1 MNHGQPSTSD
11 MTGTP
16 DQEVPMK
23 ATLGISRRDFV
34 VTTFAVG
41 GGLAL
46 GFAFPKNDPERVA
59 LAGRLSGRPWE
70 SLAGK
75 SDVEVG
81 PWLLIAPDD
90 TVTIRVGQSEM
101 GQGVI
106 TSCAKMVAEELECDW
121 SKVRAEY
128 VSVNRHFRENKVY
141 KRLVTTSSSSVRL
154 GRPYLQQAGASA
166 RERLMAAAAQSWNVP
181 RSELTV
187 KDGVISHKLTGRTLR
202 YGEVAEKAA
211 AIKLPAE
218 PKIKTPDQYTLL
230 KKPTKLL
237 DTPLKVDGSA
247 AYGIDVRVPG
257 MLYAAIKASPV
268 FKGKVKSYNADV
280 VRSRPGVHSI
290 VEFSGEEIEAGV
302 AVIADSYWHAR
313 TALEATPIE
322 WDEGI
327 HGNDSSEEFF
337 RSSRAMLDEPGAKV
351 VTKKGDPEGVL
362 KNASKVVEAVYEVP
376 YLDHAVME
384 PFNCTAQ
391 VTSDR
396 VDIWVGSQD
405 PENATIDASKVTGIP
420 LEKIYLHNCFLGGG
434 FGRRGNQDDVRQAV
448 AIAKQLGGRPVK
460 VIWSREET
468 TRHGYYRPMRVSRFR
483 AALGPDG
490 TPLAWH
496 TRVVGTDEDVFAAK
510 LVAAEGNFA
519 SQTRVVRTD
528 EPADEQLIRGLHK
541 LPYFAPH
548 QLFDYQLRKTHV
560 PTGPWTSVGRSQ
572 NEFFLETFVDELAH
586 AAGREPYRYR
596 RALLQAN
603 AEFVFAK
610 NWIQVLDAAAQQSGW
625 SQKLPAG
632 TGRGIAIGDSRRLS
646 RTEITICA
654 MVATVAVSQKGE
666 VRVERLDVAID
677 TGPFL
682 VNPLAAER
690 QVEMQVAMG
699 LAAVL
704 RQEITIE
711 NGRVVQGNFETYP
724 LLRPAEIP
732 EIKVQFV
739 RATDDPIAGIGEEI
753 VGWVA
758 PAVCNAIFAVTGKRI
773 RSLPLKKHDLSW
785 HS

>member
-1 MNHGQPSTSD
+1 
-11 MTGTP
+11 
-16 DQEVPMK
+16 MK
-23 ATLGISRRDFV
+23 AARGMSRRDFV
-34 VTTFAVG
+34 VTTLAVG

-46 GFAFPKNDPERVA
+46 GFSFPKNDAERAA
-59 LAGRLSGRPWE
+59 LAARLSGRPWE
-70 SLAGK
+70 SLSGK
-75 SDVEVG
+75 GDVEVG
-81 PWLLIAPDD
+81 PWLMIAPDD

-121 SKVRAEY
+121 AKVRAEY

-166 RERLMAAAAQSWNVP
+166 RERLMAAAAQTWSVP

-187 KDGVISHKLTGRTLR
+187 RDGLITHKLTGRTLR

-211 AIKLPAE
+211 AIKLPTE

-247 AYGIDVRVPG
+247 TYGIDVRLPG
-257 MLYAAIKASPV
+257 MVYAAVKASPV
-268 FKGKVKSYNADV
+268 FQGKVRSYNADV
-280 VRSRPGVHSI
+280 VKNRPGVHSV
-290 VEFSGEEIEAGV
+290 VEFSGEEIEAV
-302 AVIADSYWHAR
+302 IAVVADSYWHAR
-313 TALEATPIE
+313 TALDAMPIE
-322 WDEGI
+322 WDEGT
-327 HGNDSSEEFF
+327 HGSDSSEEFF
-337 RSSRAMLDEPGAKV
+337 RSSRATLDEPGAKV
-351 VTKKGDPEGVL
+351 VTRKGDPEAVL
-362 KNASKVVEAVYEVP
+362 KNTSQVVEAIYEVP
-376 YLDHAVME
+376 YLDHTVME

-391 VTSDR
+391 VTSNR

-405 PENATIDASKVTGIP
+405 PENAAIDASKVTGVP
-420 LEKIYLHNCFLGGG
+420 VENVYLHNCFLGGG

-448 AIAKQLGGRPVK
+448 TIAKQLGGRPVK
-460 VIWSREET
+460 VTWSREET

-483 AALGPDG
+483 AALGADG
-490 TPLAWH
+490 MPVAWT
-496 TRVVGTDEDVFAAK
+496 TRVVGMDENYP
-510 LVAAEGNFA
+510 G
-519 SQTRVVRTD
+519 
-528 EPADEQLIRGLHK
+528 DEQVLRGLHK
-541 LPYFAPH
+541 LPYFVPH
-548 QLFDYQLRKTHV
+548 QLFDYHLRKTHV

-586 AAGREPYRYR
+586 AAGKDPYEYR
-596 RALLQAN
+596 RALLEAN
-603 AEFVFAK
+603 VEFPFAK
-610 NWIQVLDAAAQQSGW
+610 GWIDVLGAVREKSAWG
-625 SQKLPAG
+625 QKLPVG
-632 TGRGIAIGDSRRLS
+632 TGMGIAIGDSRRLS

-654 MVATVAVSQKGE
+654 VVATVSVTQKGE
-666 VRVERLDVAID
+666 VRVERFDVAMD

-711 NGRVVQGNFETYP
+711 KGRVVQANFDTYP
-724 LLRPAEIP
+724 LLRPTEIP
-732 EIKVQFV
+732 EIKVHFV
-739 RATDDPIAGIGEEI
+739 RATDDPIAGMGEEAI
-753 VGWVA
+753 GWVA
-758 PAVCNAIFAVTGKRI
+758 PAVCNAIFAATGKRV
-773 RSLPLKKHDLSW
+773 RSLPLKNHDLSW
-785 HS
+785 T

>member
-1 MNHGQPSTSD
+1 MTATRGMN
-11 MTGTP
+11 
-16 DQEVPMK
+16 
-23 ATLGISRRDFV
+23 RREFV
-34 VTTFAVG
+34 VTTLAVG

-46 GFAFPKNDPERVA
+46 GLSFPKNEAERAAIPV
-59 LAGRLSGRPWE
+59 RLSGRPWE

-81 PWLLIAPDD
+81 PWLMIAPDD

-121 SKVRAEY
+121 AKVRAEY
-128 VSVNRHFRENKVY
+128 VSVNRHFREDKVY

-166 RERLMAAAAQSWNVP
+166 RERLMAAAAQTWGVP

-187 KDGVISHKLTGRTLR
+187 KDGVITHTPTRRTLR
-202 YGEVAEKAA
+202 YGQVAQKAA
-211 AIKLPAE
+211 AINLPAE
-218 PKIKTPDQYTLL
+218 PKIKTPDQYTLMN
-230 KKPTKLL
+230 KPTKLL
-237 DTPLKVDGSA
+237 DVPPKVDGSA
-247 AYGIDVRVPG
+247 TYGIDVRVPG
-257 MLYAAIKASPV
+257 MLYAAVKASPV
-268 FKGKVKSYNADV
+268 FKGKVKSYDTDAVKN
-280 VRSRPGVHSI
+280 RPGVHSV

-302 AVIADSYWHAR
+302 AVVADSYWHAR
-313 TALEATPIE
+313 TALDALPIE
-322 WDEGI
+322 WDEGT

-337 RSSRAMLDEPGAKV
+337 KSSRAALDEPGAKV

-362 KNASKVVEAVYEVP
+362 KNAPQVVEAIYEVP
-376 YLDHAVME
+376 YLDHVVME
-384 PFNCTAQ
+384 QFNCTAQ
-391 VTSDR
+391 VTPER

-405 PENATIDASKVTGIP
+405 PENATIDAAKVAGVP
-420 LEKIYLHNCFLGGG
+420 VEKIYLHNCFLGGG

-490 TPLAWH
+490 MPLTWH
-496 TRVVGTDEDVFAAK
+496 TRVVGMDEAVFAAK
-510 LVAAEGNFA
+510 LVAAEGNLA
-519 SQTRVVRTD
+519 SHTGAVGMA
-528 EPADEQLIRGLHK
+528 EPGDEQLIRGLHR
-541 LPYFAPH
+541 LPYFVPN
-548 QLFDYQLRKTHV
+548 QLFDYHLRKTHV
-560 PTGPWTSVGRSQ
+560 PSGPWTSVGRSQ

-586 AAGREPYRYR
+586 AAGKDPYHYR
-596 RALLQAN
+596 RALLEAN
-603 AEFVFAK
+603 SEFPFAK
-610 NWIQVLDAAAQQSGW
+610 SWTQVLGAVAEKSGW
-625 SQKLPAG
+625 GKQLPAG
-632 TGRGIAIGDSRRLS
+632 TGMGIAIGDSRRLS

-654 MVATVAVSQKGE
+654 AVATVAVSKKGE
-666 VRVERLDVAID
+666 VRVERFDVAMD

-711 NGRVVQGNFETYP
+711 KGRVVQGNLDNYP
-724 LLRPAEIP
+724 LLPSREIP
-732 EIKVQFV
+732 EIKVHFV
-739 RATDDPIAGIGEEI
+739 RATDDPIAGIGEEVI
-753 VGWVA
+753 GWVA

-773 RSLPLKKHDLSW
+773 RSLPLKRHDLSW
-785 HS
+785 A

>member
-1 MNHGQPSTSD
+1 
-11 MTGTP
+11 
-16 DQEVPMK
+16 MK
-23 ATLGISRRDFV
+23 ATRGISRRDFV
-34 VTTFAVG
+34 VTTLAVG

-46 GFAFPKNDPERVA
+46 GFSFPKNDAERAA
-59 LAGRLSGRPWE
+59 LAVRLSGRPWE

-81 PWLLIAPDD
+81 PWLMIAPDD

-166 RERLMAAAAQSWNVP
+166 RERLMAAAAQTWSVP

-187 KDGVISHKLTGRTLR
+187 KDGVITHKLTGRTLR
-202 YGEVAEKAA
+202 YGQVAEKAA
-211 AIKLPAE
+211 AIKLTAE
-218 PKIKTPDQYTLL
+218 PKIKTPDQYTLM

-247 AYGIDVRVPG
+247 TYGIDVRVPG
-257 MLYAAIKASPV
+257 MLCAAVKASPV
-268 FKGKVKSYNADV
+268 FKGKVKSYNADLLKN
-280 VRSRPGVHSI
+280 RPGVHSV

-302 AVIADSYWHAR
+302 AVVADSYWHAR
-313 TALEATPIE
+313 TALEAMPID
-322 WDEGI
+322 WDEGT

-337 RSSRAMLDEPGAKV
+337 KSSRATLDEPGAKV
-351 VTKKGDPEGVL
+351 VTRKGDPEAVL
-362 KNASKVVEAVYEVP
+362 KNASQVVEAIYEVP
-376 YLDHAVME
+376 YLDHTVME

-391 VTSDR
+391 VAADR
-396 VDIWVGSQD
+396 VDIWAGSQD
-405 PENATIDASKVTGIP
+405 PENATIDASKVTGVP
-420 LEKIYLHNCFLGGG
+420 LEKIYFHNCFLGGG

-490 TPLAWH
+490 MPAAWT
-496 TRVVGTDEDVFAAK
+496 TRVVGMDENYP
-510 LVAAEGNFA
+510 G
-519 SQTRVVRTD
+519 
-528 EPADEQLIRGLHK
+528 DEQVLRGLHK
-541 LPYFAPH
+541 LPYFVPN
-548 QLFDYQLRKTHV
+548 QLFDYHLRKTHV

-586 AAGREPYRYR
+586 AAGQDPYHYR
-596 RALLQAN
+596 RALLEAN
-603 AEFVFAK
+603 AEFPFAK
-610 NWIQVLDAAAQQSGW
+610 AWIRVLGAVAEKSGW
-625 SQKLPAG
+625 GQKLPAG
-632 TGRGIAIGDSRRLS
+632 TGMGIAIGDSRRLS

-654 MVATVAVSQKGE
+654 VVATLSVSKKGE
-666 VRVERLDVAID
+666 VRVERLDVAMD

-711 NGRVVQGNFETYP
+711 KGRVVQANFDTYP
-724 LLRPAEIP
+724 LLRATEIP
-732 EIKVQFV
+732 DIKVHFV
-739 RATDDPIAGIGEEI
+739 RATDDPIAGIGEEAI
-753 VGWVA
+753 GWVA
-758 PAVCNAIFAVTGKRI
+758 PAVCNAIFAAMGKRI
-773 RSLPLKKHDLSW
+773 RSLPLKRHDLSW

>member
-1 MNHGQPSTSD
+1 
-11 MTGTP
+11 MT
-16 DQEVPMK
+16 
-23 ATLGISRRDFV
+23 ATRGMSRREFV

-46 GFAFPKNDPERVA
+46 GLSFPKNEAERAAIAV
-59 LAGRLSGRPWE
+59 RLSGRPWE

-75 SDVEVG
+75 SDIEVG
-81 PWLLIAPDD
+81 PWLMIAPDD

-141 KRLVTTSSSSVRL
+141 KRLTTTSSSSVRL

-166 RERLMAAAAQSWNVP
+166 RERLMAAAAQTWGVP

-187 KDGVISHKLTGRTLR
+187 KDGVITHTPTHRTLR
-202 YGEVAEKAA
+202 YGQVAQKAA

-237 DTPLKVDGSA
+237 DVPPKVDGSA
-247 AYGIDVRVPG
+247 TYGIDVRVPG
-257 MLYAAIKASPV
+257 MLYAAVKASPV
-268 FKGKVKSYNADV
+268 FKGKLKSYNADAV
-280 VRSRPGVHSI
+280 KNRPGVHSV

-302 AVIADSYWHAR
+302 AVVADSYWHAR
-313 TALEATPIE
+313 TALDALPIE
-322 WDEGI
+322 WNEGM
-327 HGNDSSEEFF
+327 HGNDTSEGFF
-337 RSSRAMLDEPGAKV
+337 KSSRAALDEPGAKV
-351 VTKKGDPEGVL
+351 VTKKGDPEAL
-362 KNASKVVEAVYEVP
+362 LENAPQVVEAIYEVP
-376 YLDHAVME
+376 YLDHVVME

-391 VTSDR
+391 VTPER
-396 VDIWVGSQD
+396 VDIWVGSQE
-405 PENATIDASKVTGIP
+405 PEGATIDASKITGVP
-420 LEKIYLHNCFLGGG
+420 VENIYLHNCFLGGG

-448 AIAKQLGGRPVK
+448 AIAKQLEGRPVK

-490 TPLAWH
+490 MPAAWT
-496 TRVVGTDEDVFAAK
+496 TRVVGLDENYP
-510 LVAAEGNFA
+510 G
-519 SQTRVVRTD
+519 
-528 EPADEQLIRGLHK
+528 DEQVLRGLHK
-541 LPYFAPH
+541 LPYFVPN
-548 QLFDYQLRKTHV
+548 QLFDYHLRKTHV

-586 AAGREPYRYR
+586 AAGQDPYHYR
-596 RALLQAN
+596 RALLEAN
-603 AEFVFAK
+603 AEFPFAK
-610 NWIQVLDAAAQQSGW
+610 SWTQVLGAVVEKSGW
-625 SQKLPAG
+625 GKQLPAG
-632 TGRGIAIGDSRRLS
+632 TGMGIAIGDSRRLT

-654 MVATVAVSQKGE
+654 VVATVAVSKKGE
-666 VRVERLDVAID
+666 VRVERLDVAVD

-711 NGRVVQGNFETYP
+711 KGRVVQGNFDTYP
-724 LLRPAEIP
+724 LLRPSEIP
-732 EIKVQFV
+732 EINVYFV
-739 RATDDPIAGIGEEI
+739 RATDDPIAGIGEEVI
-753 VGWVA
+753 GWVA

-773 RSLPLKKHDLSW
+773 RSLPLKRHDLSW
-785 HS
+785 V

>member
-1 MNHGQPSTSD
+1 M
-11 MTGTP
+11 
-16 DQEVPMK
+16 
-23 ATLGISRRDFV
+23 SRREFV

-46 GFAFPKNDPERVA
+46 GLSFPKNEAERAAIAV
-59 LAGRLSGRPWE
+59 RLSGRPWE

-75 SDVEVG
+75 SDSEVG
-81 PWLLIAPDD
+81 PWLMIAPDD

-141 KRLVTTSSSSVRL
+141 KRLTTTSSSSVRL

-166 RERLMAAAAQSWNVP
+166 RERLMAAAAQTWGVP

-187 KDGVISHKLTGRTLR
+187 KDGVITHTPTRRTLR
-202 YGEVAEKAA
+202 YGQVAQKAA

-237 DTPLKVDGSA
+237 DVPPKVDGSA
-247 AYGIDVRVPG
+247 TYGIDVRVPG
-257 MLYAAIKASPV
+257 MLYAAVKASPV
-268 FKGKVKSYNADV
+268 FKGKLKSYNADAV
-280 VRSRPGVHSI
+280 KNRPGVHSV
-290 VEFSGEEIEAGV
+290 VEFSGDEIEAGV
-302 AVIADSYWHAR
+302 AVVADSYWHAR
-313 TALEATPIE
+313 TALDALPIE
-322 WDEGI
+322 WDEGM
-327 HGNDSSEEFF
+327 HGNDTSEGFF
-337 RSSRAMLDEPGAKV
+337 KSSRAALDEPGAKV
-351 VTKKGDPEGVL
+351 VTKKGDPEAL
-362 KNASKVVEAVYEVP
+362 LENAPQVVEAIYEVP
-376 YLDHAVME
+376 YLDHVVME

-391 VTSDR
+391 VTPER
-396 VDIWVGSQD
+396 VDLWVGSQE
-405 PENATIDASKVTGIP
+405 PEGATIDASKITGVP
-420 LEKIYLHNCFLGGG
+420 VENIYLHNCFLGGG

-448 AIAKQLGGRPVK
+448 AIAKQLEGRPVK

-490 TPLAWH
+490 MPAAWT
-496 TRVVGTDEDVFAAK
+496 TRVVGLDENYP
-510 LVAAEGNFA
+510 G
-519 SQTRVVRTD
+519 
-528 EPADEQLIRGLHK
+528 DEQVLRGLHK
-541 LPYFAPH
+541 LPYFVPN
-548 QLFDYQLRKTHV
+548 QLFDYHLRKTHV

-586 AAGREPYRYR
+586 AAGQDPYHYR
-596 RALLQAN
+596 RALLEAN
-603 AEFVFAK
+603 AEFPFAK
-610 NWIQVLDAAAQQSGW
+610 SWTQVLGAVVEKSGW
-625 SQKLPAG
+625 GKQLPAG
-632 TGRGIAIGDSRRLS
+632 TGMGIAIGDSRRLT

-654 MVATVAVSQKGE
+654 VVATVAVSKKGE
-666 VRVERLDVAID
+666 VRVERLDVAVD

-711 NGRVVQGNFETYP
+711 KGRVVQGNFDTYP
-724 LLRPAEIP
+724 LLRPSEIP
-732 EIKVQFV
+732 EINVYFV
-739 RATDDPIAGIGEEI
+739 RATDDPIAGIGEEVI
-753 VGWVA
+753 GWVA
-758 PAVCNAIFAVTGKRI
+758 PAVCNAIFAATGKRI
-773 RSLPLKKHDLSW
+773 RSLPLKRHDLSW
-785 HS
+785 V

>member
-1 MNHGQPSTSD
+1 
-11 MTGTP
+11 
-16 DQEVPMK
+16 MK
-23 ATLGISRRDFV
+23 ATRGISRRDFV

-46 GFAFPKNDPERVA
+46 GFAFPKNDAARA
-59 LAGRLSGRPWE
+59 DLAGRLSGRPWE
-70 SLAGK
+70 SVAGK

-81 PWLLIAPDD
+81 AWLMIAPDD

-106 TSCAKMVAEELECDW
+106 TSCAKIVAEELECDW

-187 KDGVISHKLTGRTLR
+187 RDGVITHKLTGRTLR

-211 AIKLPAE
+211 AIQLAAE

-247 AYGIDVRVPG
+247 TYGIDVRLPG
-257 MLYAAIKASPV
+257 LLYAAVKASPV

-280 VRSRPGVHSI
+280 VKSRPGVHSI

-313 TALEATPIE
+313 TALEAMPIE

-337 RSSRAMLDEPGAKV
+337 KSSRAMLDEPGAKV

-362 KNASKVVEAVYEVP
+362 KNASKLVEAVYEVP
-376 YLDHAVME
+376 YLDHTVME

-391 VTSDR
+391 VTPDR

-420 LEKIYLHNCFLGGG
+420 VEKIYLHNCFLGGG

-468 TRHGYYRPMRVSRFR
+468 TRHGYYRPMRVSRFH

-496 TRVVGTDEDVFAAK
+496 TRVVGTDEDIFAAK
-510 LVAAEGNFA
+510 LVAAEGNLA

-528 EPADEQLIRGLHK
+528 EPTDEQLIRGLHK
-541 LPYFAPH
+541 LPYFAPN

-586 AAGREPYRYR
+586 AAGKEPYQYR

-603 AEFVFAK
+603 AEFAFAK

-625 SQKLPAG
+625 GQKLPPG

-654 MVATVAVSQKGE
+654 MVATVSVSQTGE
-666 VRVERLDVAID
+666 VRAERMDVAID

-711 NGRVVQGNFETYP
+711 KGRVVQGNFDTYP
-724 LLRPAEIP
+724 LLRPTEIP

>member
-1 MNHGQPSTSD
+1 
-11 MTGTP
+11 
-16 DQEVPMK
+16 MK
-23 ATLGISRRDFV
+23 AIRGISRRDFV
-34 VTTFAVG
+34 VTTLAVG

-46 GFAFPKNDPERVA
+46 GFSFPKNDAERAA
-59 LAGRLSGRPWE
+59 LAARLSRRPWE

-81 PWLLIAPDD
+81 PWLMIAPDD

-166 RERLMAAAAQSWNVP
+166 RERLMAAAAQTWSVP

-187 KDGVISHKLTGRTLR
+187 KNGVITHKLTGRTLR
-202 YGEVAEKAA
+202 YGQVAEKAA
-211 AIKLPAE
+211 AIKLSAE

-247 AYGIDVRVPG
+247 TYGIDVRVPG
-257 MLYAAIKASPV
+257 MLYAAVKASPV
-268 FKGKVKSYNADV
+268 FKGKVKSYNAEV
-280 VRSRPGVHSI
+280 VKNRPGVHSA
-290 VEFSGEEIEAGV
+290 VEFSGEEIETGV
-302 AVIADSYWHAR
+302 AVVADSYWHAR
-313 TALEATPIE
+313 TALDAMPIE
-322 WDEGI
+322 WDEGT

-337 RSSRAMLDEPGAKV
+337 KSSRATLDEPGAKV
-351 VTKKGDPEGVL
+351 VTRKGDPEAVL
-362 KNASKVVEAVYEVP
+362 KNASQVVEAIYEVP
-376 YLDHAVME
+376 YLDHTVME

-391 VTSDR
+391 VAPDR
-396 VDIWVGSQD
+396 VDIWAGSQD
-405 PENATIDASKVTGIP
+405 PENATIDASKVTGVP
-420 LEKIYLHNCFLGGG
+420 VERIYFHNCFLGGG

-448 AIAKQLGGRPVK
+448 AIAKQLDGRPVK

-490 TPLAWH
+490 TPAAWT
-496 TRVVGTDEDVFAAK
+496 TRVVGMDENYP
-510 LVAAEGNFA
+510 G
-519 SQTRVVRTD
+519 
-528 EPADEQLIRGLHK
+528 DEQVLRGLHK
-541 LPYFAPH
+541 LPYFVPN
-548 QLFDYQLRKTHV
+548 QLFDYHLRKTHV

-586 AAGREPYRYR
+586 AAGQDPYHYR
-596 RALLQAN
+596 RALLEAN
-603 AEFVFAK
+603 AEFPFAK
-610 NWIQVLDAAAQQSGW
+610 AWIQVLGAAAEQSGW
-625 SQKLPAG
+625 GQKLPAG
-632 TGRGIAIGDSRRLS
+632 TGMGIAIGDSRRLS

-654 MVATVAVSQKGE
+654 VVATVSVSQKGE
-666 VRVERLDVAID
+666 VRVERLDVAMD
-677 TGPFL
+677 SGPFL

-704 RQEITIE
+704 YQEITIE
-711 NGRVVQGNFETYP
+711 KGRVVQANFDTYP
-724 LLRPAEIP
+724 LLRPSEIP
-732 EIKVQFV
+732 EIKVHFV
-739 RATDDPIAGIGEEI
+739 RATDDPIAGIGEEVI
-753 VGWVA
+753 GWVA

-773 RSLPLKKHDLSW
+773 RSLPLKRHDLSW

>member
-1 MNHGQPSTSD
+1 
-11 MTGTP
+11 
-16 DQEVPMK
+16 MK
-23 ATLGISRRDFV
+23 ATRGISRRDFV
-34 VTTFAVG
+34 VTTLAVG

-46 GFAFPKNDPERVA
+46 GFSFPKNDAERAA
-59 LAGRLSGRPWE
+59 LAARLSRRPWE

-81 PWLLIAPDD
+81 PWLMIAPDD

-166 RERLMAAAAQSWNVP
+166 RERLMAAAAQTWSVP

-187 KDGVISHKLTGRTLR
+187 KNGVITHKLTGRTLR
-202 YGEVAEKAA
+202 YGQVAEKAA
-211 AIKLPAE
+211 AIKLSAE
-218 PKIKTPDQYTLL
+218 PEIKTPDQYTLL
-230 KKPTKLL
+230 KKPTNLL

-247 AYGIDVRVPG
+247 TYGIDVRVPG
-257 MLYAAIKASPV
+257 MLYAAVKASPV
-268 FKGKVKSYNADV
+268 FKGKVKSYNAEV
-280 VRSRPGVHSI
+280 VKNRPGVHSV
-290 VEFSGEEIEAGV
+290 VEFSGEEIETGV
-302 AVIADSYWHAR
+302 AVVADSYWHAR
-313 TALEATPIE
+313 TALDAMPIE
-322 WDEGI
+322 WDEGT

-337 RSSRAMLDEPGAKV
+337 KSSRATLDEPGAKV
-351 VTKKGDPEGVL
+351 VTRKGDPEAEL
-362 KNASKVVEAVYEVP
+362 KNASQVVEAIYEVP
-376 YLDHAVME
+376 YLDHTVME

-391 VTSDR
+391 VAPDR
-396 VDIWVGSQD
+396 VDIWAGSQD
-405 PENATIDASKVTGIP
+405 PENATIDASKVTGVP
-420 LEKIYLHNCFLGGG
+420 VEKIYFHNCFLGGG

-448 AIAKQLGGRPVK
+448 AIAKQLDGRPVK

-490 TPLAWH
+490 TPAAWT
-496 TRVVGTDEDVFAAK
+496 TRVVGMDENYP
-510 LVAAEGNFA
+510 G
-519 SQTRVVRTD
+519 
-528 EPADEQLIRGLHK
+528 DEQVLRGLHK
-541 LPYFAPH
+541 LPYFVPN
-548 QLFDYQLRKTHV
+548 QLFDYHLRKTHV

-586 AAGREPYRYR
+586 AAGQDPYHYR
-596 RALLQAN
+596 RALLEAN
-603 AEFVFAK
+603 AEFPFAK
-610 NWIQVLDAAAQQSGW
+610 AWIQVLGAAAEQSGW
-625 SQKLPAG
+625 GQKLPAG
-632 TGRGIAIGDSRRLS
+632 TGMGIAIGDSRRLS

-654 MVATVAVSQKGE
+654 VVATVSVSQKGE
-666 VRVERLDVAID
+666 VRVERLDVAMD
-677 TGPFL
+677 SGPFL

-704 RQEITIE
+704 YQEITIE
-711 NGRVVQGNFETYP
+711 KGRVVQANFDTYP
-724 LLRPAEIP
+724 LLRPSEIP
-732 EIKVQFV
+732 EIRAHFV
-739 RATDDPIAGIGEEI
+739 RATDDPIAGIGEEVI
-753 VGWVA
+753 GWVA

-773 RSLPLKKHDLSW
+773 RSLPLKRHDLSW

>member
-1 MNHGQPSTSD
+1 
-11 MTGTP
+11 
-16 DQEVPMK
+16 MK
-23 ATLGISRRDFV
+23 VTRRDFV
-34 VTTFAVG
+34 VTTLAVG

-46 GFAFPKNDPERVA
+46 GLSFAESDPKR
-59 LAGRLSGRPWE
+59 AGLTARLSGRPWE

-75 SDVEVG
+75 NDVEVG
-81 PWLLIAPDD
+81 AWLMIAPDD

-106 TSCAKMVAEELECDW
+106 TSCAKIMAEELECDW

-128 VSVNRHFRENKVY
+128 VSLNRHFRENKVY

-166 RERLMAAAAQSWNVP
+166 RERLMAAAAQTWSVP
-181 RSELTV
+181 RAELTV
-187 KDGVISHKLTGRTLR
+187 KDGVITHKSTGRTLR
-202 YGEVAEKAA
+202 YGQIAEKAA

-247 AYGIDVRVPG
+247 TYGIDVRVPG
-257 MLYAAIKASPV
+257 MLYAAVKASPV
-268 FKGKVKSYNADV
+268 FKGKVKSYDAGSIKN
-280 VRSRPGVHSI
+280 RPGVRAV
-290 VEFSGEEIEAGV
+290 VEFSGEDIEAGV
-302 AVIADSYWHAR
+302 AVVADSYWQAK
-313 TALEATPIE
+313 TALDAMPVE
-322 WDEGI
+322 WDDGT
-327 HGNDSSEEFF
+327 HGNDSSEDFF
-337 RSSRAMLDEPGAKV
+337 QSSRAMLDEPGARV
-351 VTKKGDPEGVL
+351 VTKKGDPEAAL
-362 KNASKVVEAVYEVP
+362 KSASNVVEAIYEVP

-391 VTSDR
+391 VTPDR
-396 VDIWVGSQD
+396 VDIWAGSQD
-405 PENATIDASKVTGIP
+405 PENATIDASKITGAP
-420 LEKIYLHNCFLGGG
+420 VEKIYFHNCFLGGG

-448 AIAKQLGGRPVK
+448 AIAKQVDGKPVK

-483 AALGPDG
+483 AALGSDRM
-490 TPLAWH
+490 PLAWH
-496 TRVVGTDEDVFAAK
+496 TRVIGTDEDVFAAK
-510 LVAAEGNFA
+510 LVAAEGGVA

-528 EPADEQLIRGLHK
+528 EPPDEQVVRGLHK
-541 LPYFAPH
+541 LPYFAPN
-548 QLFDYQLRKTHV
+548 QLFDYHLRKTHV

-586 AAGREPYRYR
+586 AAGQDPYQYR
-596 RALLQAN
+596 RALLEAN
-603 AEFVFAK
+603 PEFPFAK
-610 NWIQVLDAAAQQSGW
+610 AWIQVMGAAAEQSGW
-625 SQKLPAG
+625 AQKLPAG
-632 TGRGIAIGDSRRLS
+632 TARGIAIGDSRRLS
-646 RTEITICA
+646 RSEITICA
-654 MVATVAVSQKGE
+654 IVATISVSKKGE
-666 VRVERLDVAID
+666 VRAERFDVALD

-690 QVEMQVAMG
+690 QVEMQVTMG

-704 RQEITIE
+704 RQEVTIE
-711 NGRVVQGNFETYP
+711 KGRVVQANFDTYP
-724 LLRPAEIP
+724 LLGPTEIP
-732 EIKVQFV
+732 EIKVHFL

-758 PAVCNAIFAVTGKRI
+758 PAVCNAVFAVTGKRI
-773 RSLPLKKHDLSW
+773 RSLPLRRHDLSW
-785 HS
+785 A

>member
-1 MNHGQPSTSD
+1 MKTTRGMN
-11 MTGTP
+11 
-16 DQEVPMK
+16 
-23 ATLGISRRDFV
+23 RRSFI
-34 VTTFAVG
+34 VTTLAVG
-41 GGLAL
+41 GGMAL
-46 GFAFPKNDPERVA
+46 RLSFAENDAESAAFAPA
-59 LAGRLSGRPWE
+59 LSGRPWE

-128 VSVNRHFRENKVY
+128 VSLNRHFRENRIY

-166 RERLMAAAAQSWNVP
+166 RERLLAAAAQSWNVP
-181 RSELTV
+181 RAELTV
-187 KDGVISHKLTGRTLR
+187 KDGVITHKLTGRALR
-202 YGEVAEKAA
+202 YGQVAEKAA
-211 AIKLPAE
+211 ATKLSVE

-237 DTPLKVDGSA
+237 DTPLKVNGSA
-247 AYGIDVRVPG
+247 TYGIDVRVPG
-257 MLYAAIKASPV
+257 MLYAAVKASPV
-268 FKGKVKSYNADV
+268 FKGKVRSYNSDAIKH
-280 VRSRPGVHSI
+280 RPGVHS
-290 VEFSGEEIEAGV
+290 VVGFSGEDIEAGV
-302 AVIADSYWHAR
+302 AVVADSYWHAK
-313 TALEATPIE
+313 TALDAMPIE
-322 WDEGI
+322 WDDGM

-337 RSSRAMLDEPGAKV
+337 KSSRAMLDEPGPRV
-351 VTKKGDPEGVL
+351 VTKKGDPEAAL

-376 YLDHAVME
+376 YLDHTVME

-396 VDIWVGSQD
+396 VDIWAGSQD
-405 PENATIDASKVTGIP
+405 PENATNDASKITGLPI
-420 LEKIYLHNCFLGGG
+420 EKIYFHNCFLGGG

-448 AIAKQLGGRPVK
+448 AIAKQLDGRPVK

-510 LVAAEGNFA
+510 LVAAEGNLA
-519 SQTRVVRTD
+519 SQARVVRTD
-528 EPADEQLIRGLHK
+528 EPADEQVIRGLHK
-541 LPYFAPH
+541 LPYFVPN
-548 QLFDYQLRKTHV
+548 QLFDYHLRKTHV

-572 NEFFLETFVDELAH
+572 NEFFLETFVDELAYS
-586 AAGREPYRYR
+586 AGKDPYQYR
-596 RALLQAN
+596 RALLEAN
-603 AEFVFAK
+603 GEFAFARS
-610 NWIQVLDAAAQQSGW
+610 WIQVLDAAAQQSGW
-625 SQKLPAG
+625 RQKLPAG

-646 RTEITICA
+646 RSEITICA
-654 MVATVAVSQKGE
+654 IVATVAVSQKGE
-666 VRVERLDVAID
+666 VRAQRFDVALD

-699 LAAVL
+699 LAAIL

-711 NGRVVQGNFETYP
+711 KGRVVQANFDTYP
-724 LLRPAEIP
+724 LLRPTEMP
-732 EIKVQFV
+732 EIKVHFL

-758 PAVCNAIFAVTGKRI
+758 PAVCNAVFSATGKRV
-773 RSLPLKKHDLSW
+773 RTLPLKNHDLSW
-785 HS
+785 T